1 MGSNESFRRLRSRTY
16 CGGESP
22 ILHIFL
28 NALGATC
35 ASGVTYLRNV
45 LPHLS
50 GQTGVHTTIAVNR
63 KFRDELAGLGDFSF
77 CNFDVPA
84 GVARR
89 FWFEQTALPGF
100 IRTSAADVLISA
112 GNFAVRNSPIPQ
124 ILLSGNSLYTSE
136 DFRRDLRCRR
146 EYRLLLDHKIKS
158 FFAKQSIHWSDATI
172 APSRV
177 FADELWRWTGKEVC
191 HIYHGFDPNVF
202 FADDRPLPPHVQQ
215 KFDSA
220 RDSLRLLFVSHYN
233 YYRNFETLI
242 RAIPILR
249 ARLGKKVR
257 LFLTCHL
264 RTQDNPGSFRA
275 DRAAALVRQ
284 LGIEKEIV
292 ELGAIP
298 YSSLHHVYKACD
310 LYVSPAYAE
319 SFAHPLVEAM
329 ACGLPVV
336 ASDLPV
342 HREICGPAAIYF
354 QRFSPEELCQRIM
367 RVVESG
373 DLRQE
378 LSRNARVRSLD
389 FLWAWHVDQLLLV
402 ASEFVQAPATMP
414 HIRASHRPAVPETQ
428 MLAHHKSL

>member
-1 MGSNESFRRLRSRTY
+1 M
-16 CGGESP
+16 
-22 ILHIFL
+22 
-28 NALGATC
+28 
-35 ASGVTYLRNV
+35 
-45 LPHLS
+45 
-50 GQTGVHTTIAVNR
+50 NR

-100 IRTSAADVLISA
+100 IRTSGADVLIST

-136 DFRRDLRCRR
+136 DFPRDLVCRR
-146 EYRLLLDHKIKS
+146 EYRILLDHKIKS
-158 FFAKQSIHWSDATI
+158 FFARQSIHWSDATI

-202 FADDRPLPPHVQQ
+202 FADDRPVPPHVQQ

-233 YYRNFETLI
+233 YYRNFESLLT
-242 RAIPILR
+242 AIPMLLE
-249 ARLGKKVR
+249 RLGKKVR

-342 HREICGPAAIYF
+342 HREICGSAAIYF
-354 QRFSPEELCQRIM
+354 QRFSSEELCQRIM

-378 LSRNARVRSLD
+378 LSHSARVRSLD
-389 FLWAWHVDQLLLV
+389 FSWARHVEQLLSV
-402 ASEFVQAPATMP
+402 AAELVQAPATLTYV
-414 HIRASHRPAVPETQ
+414 RAAQRLPVPGPQTRPR
-428 MLAHHKSL
+428 HKSA

>member
-1 MGSNESFRRLRSRTY
+1 
-16 CGGESP
+16 
-22 ILHIFL
+22 
-28 NALGATC
+28 LGASC
-35 ASGVTYLRNV
+35 ASGVTYLRNI

-63 KFRDELAGLGDFSF
+63 KFRDELAGLGDFSV

-112 GNFAVRNSPIPQ
+112 GNFAIRNSPIPQ
-124 ILLSGNSLYTSE
+124 ILLSGNSLYTCA
-136 DFRRDLRCRR
+136 DFCRDLCCRR
-146 EYRLLLDHKIKS
+146 EYRLLLDHQIKS
-158 FFAKQSIHWSDATI
+158 FFAKQSIYWSDATI

-177 FADELWRWTGKEVC
+177 FADELRRWTGKKVL
-191 HIYHGFDPNVF
+191 HVYHGFDPNVF
-202 FADDRPLPPHVQQ
+202 FADKRPLRPDVQQ
-215 KFDSA
+215 KLDSA
-220 RDSLRLLFVSHYN
+220 PDSLRLLFVSHYN
-233 YYRNFETLI
+233 YYRNFETLLT
-242 RAIPILR
+242 AIPMLR
-249 ARLGKKVR
+249 ERLGKKVR

-284 LGIEKEIV
+284 LEIEKEIV

-342 HREICGPAAIYF
+342 HREICGPVAIYF
-354 QRFSPEELCQRIM
+354 QRFSPEELCQQIM

-389 FLWAWHVDQLLLV
+389 FSWARHVDQLLSV
-402 ASEFVQAPATMP
+402 AAEFVQAPATLTYGP
-414 HIRASHRPAVPETQ
+414 GHSTHGS
-428 MLAHHKSL
+428 SLTSDLPRKQSA